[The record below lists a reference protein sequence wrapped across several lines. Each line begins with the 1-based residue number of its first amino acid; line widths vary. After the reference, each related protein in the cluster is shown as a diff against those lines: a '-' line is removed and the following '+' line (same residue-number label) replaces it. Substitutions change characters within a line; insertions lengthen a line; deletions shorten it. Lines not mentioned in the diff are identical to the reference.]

1 MEQLFE
7 KRQSLEKRMGFYV
20 ILSAMIALTTFL
32 LAVKET
38 VFGTRESA
46 SFYLLWTIAIEI
58 TGTGIRNMFADK
70 INAVIDEIEQE
81 VAKRKEE
88 DFMQAMDGFVSKN
101 PEGLSAWELRLKQM
115 RDQKSKPRG

>member
-7 KRQSLEKRMGFYV
+7 KRRSLEKRMGFYV
-20 ILSAMIALTTFL
+20 IVSAMIALTTFL

-38 VFGTRESA
+38 VLGTRESA

-88 DFMQAMDGFVSKN
+88 DFMAAMDRCVSKN

-115 RDQKSKPRG
+115 RDEKSKPRG